1 MTDEVT
7 FLVDLIETN
16 WDSAIST
23 MLANGHTI
31 PAEHR
36 VHPQIMDIRS
46 MASTRNTTKPGR
58 GGNRVRISQA
68 TETTVDGITNS
79 MDLIVVM
86 ENGQTT
92 EYPTRDWSVRNE
104 TYDMSVSIR
113 TKQDDRRKNDSN
125 RIAPSGDTFGRDRI
139 ENLYKIVRHI
149 LETNRRG
156 WFRSAGSLEENI
168 KHIVFGPRTESNDK
182 RSRIFGYKI
191 NVTLKR
197 FAVSL

>member
-1 MTDEVT
+1 MDETT
-7 FLVDLIETN
+7 FLVTLLDEYWNTSVTALGSE
-16 WDSAIST
+16 
-23 MLANGHTI
+23 I
-31 PAEHR
+31 PAIHR
-36 VHPQIMDIRS
+36 VKPQIMDIRS
-46 MASTRNTTKPGR
+46 MNSTRPNGK
-58 GGNRVRISQA
+58 GGNRVRISSA
-68 TETTVDGITNS
+68 KETTADGVTPS
-79 MDLIVVM
+79 KDLIVVM
-86 ENGQTT
+86 EDSQNI

-104 TYDMSVSIR
+104 VYNMSISIR
-113 TKQDDRRKNDSN
+113 TKQDDRRTNDN
-125 RIAPSGDTFGRDRI
+125 ARVAPSGSTFGRDRI

-168 KHIVFGPRTESNDK
+168 KHIVFGSRTESNDK